1 MESVRKKSL
10 VVLACGTG
18 SLFLKIVE
26 ATEKKI
32 LPAEV
37 VGLISCN
44 SQALVL
50 KKAEEKNIKSHV
62 LELKKFSNF
71 FEWDKALC
79 SLLKEKK
86 PSLILLA
93 GFLKKIGPQV
103 LSEFKNRLINI
114 HPSLLPR
121 YGGEGMYGL
130 HVHQAVIAK
139 GDKKTGI
146 SIHLVGEEYDTGPL
160 LAQKEIEVSP
170 KDTAHS
176 LQEKVKKEEQTF
188 YISVLQKI
196 LKKEIKLTQET

>member
-1 MESVRKKSL
+1 MESVRKKRL

-18 SLFLKIVE
+18 SLFVNIVE
-26 ATEKKI
+26 ACKKEV

-50 KKAEEKNIKSHV
+50 KKAEEKKIKSHV

-71 FEWDKALC
+71 SEWDKALC
-79 SLLKEKK
+79 SLLKDKK

-103 LSEFKNRLINI
+103 LSEFKNRIINI
-114 HPSLLPR
+114 HPALLPR

-130 HVHQAVIAK
+130 NVHQAVIANK
-139 GDKKTGI
+139 DKKTGI

-170 KDTAHS
+170 HDTPQS

-188 YISVLQKI
+188 YVSVLQKI
-196 LKKEIKLTQET
+196 LKEEIKIGKL

>member
-1 MESVRKKSL
+1 MESLSKKRL

-18 SLFLKIVE
+18 SLFLSIVQ
-26 ATEKKI
+26 ACEKEL

-50 KKAEEKNIKSHV
+50 KKAEQQKIKSHV
-62 LELKKFSNF
+62 LELKKFSDF
-71 FEWDKALC
+71 SDWDKALC
-79 SLLKEKK
+79 SLLKETK
-86 PSLILLA
+86 PNLILLA

-103 LSEFKNRLINI
+103 LSEFKNRIINI

-130 HVHQAVIAK
+130 NVHQAVIK
-139 GDKKTGI
+139 NGDKKTGI
-146 SIHLVGEEYDTGPL
+146 SIHLVGEDYDTGPL
-160 LAQKEIEVSP
+160 LAQTEIAVSP
-170 KDTAHS
+170 EDTPET

-188 YISVLQKI
+188 YVSVLQKI
-196 LKKEIKLTQET
+196 LKKEITLT